1 MKIICICF
9 PFTQIH
15 THNLG
20 LCWTSAQTLA
30 LFARLDR
37 DLINVPGFPGH
48 ELVFFLYPICTL
60 AWPLLTSHSVDRQW
74 EQTGLLDVVPNVAGF
89 FSLKISCPKTSKR
102 LWCVPYIPN
111 TLGVQQRHYKR
122 QREMVCVCVCVCQ
135 CVSVCVSPN
144 SRLRKGDGVPS
155 TLPVSSQT
163 SFCLSFTTTVTGRYY
178 RVFAIFTGVKTE
190 EQKSWGFI
198 PGKRWSEK

>member
-20 LCWTSAQTLA
+20 LNWTSAQTLA
-30 LFARLDR
+30 LFAGLDR
-37 DLINVPGFPGH
+37 GLINVPGFPGH
-48 ELVFFLYPICTL
+48 ELVFSCIQHAHWHGLYQL
-60 AWPLLTSHSVDRQW
+60 AIQGIGSGDRLGSLMWFQMLLAFSALKSTAQRH
-74 EQTGLLDVVPNVAGF
+74 PNVF
-89 FSLKISCPKTSKR
+89 
-102 LWCVPYIPN
+102 
-111 TLGVQQRHYKR
+111 GVFHTYQIHQVCSSAITNARGKW
-122 QREMVCVCVCVCQ
+122 CVCV

-144 SRLRKGDGVPS
+144 SRLGKGDGAPS
-155 TLPVSSQT
+155 TLPVNSQI

-178 RVFAIFTGVKTE
+178 RVFAIFTGMKTE